1 MMEKRFRT
9 QLLERR
15 LSIILAV
22 AHLFFVI
29 KISLLDYLAGAPL
42 MHLPVLFFVI
52 VSNVILIYIA
62 TSLNKAELIVEDD
75 ALTIKRFM
83 KKNKN
88 YNFSDI
94 ARIQNVQNFYF
105 PYTEVFVIGEKL
117 PVRLYL
123 IDGREE
129 LIEIFGIGHNIKH

>member
-42 MHLPVLFFVI
+42 MHLPVLFF
-52 VSNVILIYIA
+52 VILIYIA

-129 LIEIFGIGHNIKH
+129 LIEIFGVGHNIKH